1 MKDELAPQPV
11 THNEFLRLFTRTVTT
26 DNFFLGFLGVDA
38 LILIFFGYHIF
49 FIALGLIYGYR
60 ILALTFDP
68 PYRLL
73 RSIFRFQALPPHL
86 VKPSLRRTLFYCAS
100 LIIPAFLI
108 FLGMAGLHNGGFCAQ
123 NLICRFGQ
131 VLFR

>member
-1 MKDELAPQPV
+1 MNDNLTNPPA

-26 DNFFLGFLGVDA
+26 DSFFLGFLGIDA

-49 FIALGLIYGYR
+49 FITLGLIYGYR
-60 ILALTFDP
+60 ILAVTFDP

-73 RSIFRFQALPPHL
+73 RLIFRFQTLPPHL
-86 VKPSLRRTLFYCAS
+86 VKPSLWRTLFYCAS

-108 FLGMAGLHNGGFCAQ
+108 YLGIAGLHNVGFCAQ

>member
-1 MKDELAPQPV
+1 MTDNLTNLPA
-11 THNEFLRLFTRTVTT
+11 THDEFLRLFTRTVTT
-26 DNFFLGFLGVDA
+26 DSFFLGFLGIDV

-60 ILALTFDP
+60 ILAVTFDP

-73 RSIFRFQALPPHL
+73 RSIFRFQTLPPHL
-86 VKPSLRRTLFYCAS
+86 VKPSPRRTLFYCAS
-100 LIIPAFLI
+100 LLIPAFLI
-108 FLGMAGLHNGGFCAQ
+108 FLGIAGLQNGGFCAQ

-131 VLFR
+131 KLFP